1 MRSNRRLLGMTT
13 VQLAIVAGVG
23 ALVSCLGCGGLGFL
37 ALQLTT
43 SEPLAPLATVA
54 PTSPPPTLTLTRPP
68 ELEETAAPPTA
79 TPLPAPTATREPGRH
94 YEPEGG
100 YSFVPP
106 AGWQM
111 TELAGLKYQVAITTA
126 AGFNANINFVDEFY
140 DGTLNA
146 YISANRAVLQQAY
159 PDVVFGVQEEFFAA
173 ANIPAARLQATLT
186 LDNRKLRQIYYFF
199 DAGQRNYIATC
210 SLLADGSQDFL
221 IEACNQSLRTFRIEP
236 QP

>member
-1 MRSNRRLLGMTT
+1 MQSKRRLLGMTIT
-13 VQLAIVAGVG
+13 QLAIVAGAG
-23 ALVSCLGCGGLGFL
+23 LLYLCLGCGGFSFL
-37 ALQLTT
+37 TIQLMT

-54 PTSPPPTLTLTRPP
+54 PTNPLPTFTPTLSP
-68 ELEETAAPPTA
+68 EEKLTAAPPTE
-79 TPLPAPTATREPGRH
+79 TPSPAPTATREPGRH
-94 YEPEGG
+94 YEPAGG
-100 YSFVPP
+100 YSFIPP

-111 TELAGLKYQVAITTA
+111 VELAGLKYKVAITEV
-126 AGFNANINFVDEFY
+126 AGFNASINFVDELY

-159 PDVVFGVQEEFFAA
+159 PDVTFGVQEEFFAA

-186 LDNRKLRQIYYFF
+186 IDNRKLRHIYYFF
-199 DAGQRNYIATC
+199 DSGQRNYIATC

>member
-1 MRSNRRLLGMTT
+1 MQSKRRLLGMTT
-13 VQLAIVAGVG
+13 AQLAIVAGAG
-23 ALVSCLGCGGLGFL
+23 LLVLCLGCGGFGFL

-43 SEPLAPLATVA
+43 NEPLAPLATIA
-54 PTSPPPTLTLTRPP
+54 PTNPPPTFTPTLSP
-68 ELEETAAPPTA
+68 ESEQTAAPPTE
-79 TPLPAPTATREPGRH
+79 TPVPAPTATREPGRH
-94 YEPEGG
+94 YEPAGG
-100 YSFVPP
+100 YSFIPP

-111 TELAGLKYQVAITTA
+111 VELAGLKYRVAITEA
-126 AGFNANINFVDEFY
+126 AGFNATINFVDEVY

-159 PDVVFGVQEEFFAA
+159 PDVAFGVQEEFFAA

-199 DAGQRNYIATC
+199 DSGQRNYIATC

-236 QP
+236 RP